1 MAQARPSS
9 SVPGRRERRKLEVRG
24 RILEAAHELFEQKG
38 LADTRVADICERAD
52 VAEKTFFNHFAT
64 RRALLAAMA
73 EAAIQELLAHVEEA
87 RAAKDTAADRLA
99 HLFDIF
105 AQNAEAAGPMHRELL
120 DEITHIAHAE
130 AGPERSQLL
139 HDAFGSIVRDGVE
152 SGDVTTEHDPETMTE
167 AVLGTF
173 YSLMFSWANMPGFPL
188 AERARAA
195 ARFLGEALATPA
207 TTSDSRKSR

>member
-1 MAQARPSS
+1 MAEAAATTA
-9 SVPGRRERRKLEVRG
+9 VPNRRERRKLEVRG

-38 LADTRVADICERAD
+38 LAATRVADICERAD

-64 RRALLAAMA
+64 RQVLLGAMA
-73 EAAIQELLAHVEEA
+73 EAAIGDLLADVEEA
-87 RAAKDTAADRLA
+87 RASKETAADRLA

-105 AQNAEAAGPMHRELL
+105 GRSAEAAGPMHRELL
-120 DEITHIAHAE
+120 TEITHTAHAE
-130 AGPERSQLL
+130 AGPEKSKLL

-152 SGDVTTEHDPETMTE
+152 RGDVTTQHDPETLTE

-173 YSLMFSWANMPGFPL
+173 YSLMFSWANIPGFPL

-195 ARFLGEALATPA
+195 ARFLGEALAPPA
-207 TTSDSRKSR
+207 TTPDSRNTR